1 MNDLSRLLDAA
12 LFAAER
18 HKDQRRKD
26 KAASPYINH
35 PLTLAKLLSVNGGV
49 SDVEVLMAALL
60 HDTIADTDT
69 TEQELRGRFG
79 ERVTGIVLEV
89 TDDKSLPKQA
99 RKDLQ
104 VERAPH
110 KSVEAALVKI
120 ADKTC
125 NLRDIAS
132 APPADWPL
140 ERRRAYFDWAKSV
153 VDGLPLVNATLR
165 RHFDEAYAARP

>member
-1 MNDLSRLLDAA
+1 MNDVSRLLDAA

-35 PLTLAKLLSVNGGV
+35 PLTLAKLLSVDGGV

-60 HDTIADTDT
+60 HDTIEDTDT
-69 TEQELRGRFG
+69 TEEELRGRFG
-79 ERVTGIVLEV
+79 DRVTGIVLEV
-89 TDDKSLPKQA
+89 TDDKSLPKQV

-104 VERAPH
+104 VEHAPH
-110 KSVEAALVKI
+110 KSLEAALVKL

-140 ERRRAYFDWAKSV
+140 KRRRDYFDWAKSV
-153 VDGLPLVNATLR
+153 VDGLPLVNPTLR
-165 RHFDEAYAARP
+165 RLFDEACTARP